1 MAILKTKSADVM
13 IEASE
18 KERAVHIGVVSAK
31 IRGFVSFLD
40 DRRNIVR
47 MVCYAAA
54 ALLPPLMRHRRG
66 AQKRTKAARRRNHR
80 ERQ

>member
-1 MAILKTKSADVM
+1 MAILKTKGADVM

-40 DRRNIVR
+40 DRRSIVR

-54 ALLPPLMRHRRG
+54 ALLPLMRHRRG
-66 AQKRTKAARRRNHR
+66 AGKRTKAARKGNAHKRY
-80 ERQ
+80 